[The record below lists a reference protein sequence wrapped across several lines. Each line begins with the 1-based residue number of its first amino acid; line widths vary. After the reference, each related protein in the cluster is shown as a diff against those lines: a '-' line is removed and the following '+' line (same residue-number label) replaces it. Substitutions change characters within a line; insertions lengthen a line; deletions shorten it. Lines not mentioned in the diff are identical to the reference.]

1 MCSLR
6 FRKQLN
12 GISIEPEKTLQNK
25 EPGRASSGAS
35 HLPDLLV
42 MVRSSFSPLAP
53 KLDKGQFSPQKLFP
67 SFNLR
72 RPLSF
77 KAGFC
82 NHGKSLPP
90 LGQAISSKNMPNSV
104 KGIISFYI
112 SYWAHGPT
120 VAGCKSQELSPEP
133 FPYLGRSQ

>member
-1 MCSLR
+1 MA
-6 FRKQLN
+6 FQL
-12 GISIEPEKTLQNK
+12 EPEENLQNK
-25 EPGRASSGAS
+25 QPGRASSGAS
-35 HLPDLLV
+35 HLPDLLM

-53 KLDKGQFSPQKLFP
+53 KLDKGQFSPQKLFS

-90 LGQAISSKNMPNSV
+90 LGQAMSSKNMPNSV

-112 SYWAHGPT
+112 SYWAHNPT
-120 VAGCKSQELSPEP
+120 VAGCKSRELSPEP
-133 FPYLGRSQ
+133 FLYLGRSQ